1 MIIRQKWKAVLW
13 IIGSLVILIVTG
25 WYLFLYVVSAAFG
38 PECNNNRIW
47 KIDGYEIIE
56 KKCLGFAGPHY
67 YLVYLYKDKRK
78 IDELTIISD
87 STCLIKFKPENS
99 DTLTFNICKN
109 KLEK

>member
-38 PECNNNRIW
+38 PECTNNRIW

-99 DTLTFNICKN
+99 DTLTFNICEN

>member
-1 MIIRQKWKAVLW
+1 MWT
-13 IIGSLVILIVTG
+13 IGSLVILIVTG
-25 WYLFLYVVSAAFG
+25 WYLFLYVVSAAFR

-67 YLVYLYKDKRK
+67 YLVYLYKDKKK
-78 IDELTIISD
+78 IDELTFISD

-99 DTLTFNICKN
+99 DTLTFNICEN